1 MRRRNTPARA
11 THWILAVTVAVPVSV
26 NEQNFALLPLLEQAP
41 DQVASRLFD
50 TLSVTMV
57 PVANDAAPVPPV
69 VTSMPT
75 GLEVT
80 RTPLRP
86 VTLTVSVAAAPGAR
100 IANVDVRVTPAAVAV
115 MVATVDAAT
124 DTVVTVNSPLV
135 APAATVT
142 LAGTAAVALS
152 LESVTPN
159 PPAGAADVNVTVP

>member
-1 MRRRNTPARA
+1 M
-11 THWILAVTVAVPVSV
+11 LAVTFAVPVSV
-26 NEQNFALLPLLEQAP
+26 NEQDLALLPLLEQAP
-41 DQVASRLFD
+41 DQIASRLFD
-50 TLSVTMV
+50 TLSVTTV
-57 PVANDAAPVPPV
+57 PVANDAAPVAPV

-86 VTLTVSVAAAPGAR
+86 VTVTVSVAAAAGGA
-100 IANVDVRVTPAAVAV
+100 IANAAVRVTPAAVAV
-115 MVATVDAAT
+115 MVATVDAVT

-142 LAGTAAVALS
+142 LAGTVAVALS
-152 LESVTPN
+152 LESVTAN